1 MEAILRKAAA
11 EMPEPVTEFEEI
23 AAKYRKKA
31 EHKASSR
38 RLRPVLIVLALAIL
52 LAGCAAAYGTY
63 KASRGTW
70 RLWGSGFLVDAKIE
84 MAKYGV
90 KLPEEFED
98 CPFREMSVDSSVPRG
113 ISWVEAIF
121 SGYKS
126 VHASYGEEEL
136 CYTVAAGN
144 IRDDY
149 WMTYF
154 GYDAPERSYMAV
166 EYKGYT
172 IHTGRS
178 QDEEKNNRA
187 IWVDPEREICVSV
200 RGFDGRDPLPLAK
213 WIIDHME

>member
-1 MEAILRKAAA
+1 MEVMLRKAANI
-11 EMPEPVTEFEEI
+11 MPVPVTEFEEI
-23 AAKYRKKA
+23 AAKRRKKA
-31 EHKASSR
+31 EHKVSPK
-38 RLRPVLIVLALAIL
+38 RLRPVLVVLALAVL
-52 LAGCAAAYGTY
+52 LAGCAAAYGAY

-70 RLWGSGFLVDAKIE
+70 RIWGSHFLVDAKIE
-84 MAKYGV
+84 MGKYGV
-90 KLPEEFED
+90 KLPEEFEG

-126 VHASYGEEEL
+126 VHASYGKEEL

-144 IRDDY
+144 IQDDY

-172 IHTGRS
+172 IHTGHS